1 MRPSVRRV
9 GRVDHHGVLDLGAQD
24 RDLTFEQ
31 SLLVLGGVVLE
42 VLGQVSMAA
51 GHRDRIHDLGAL
63 GPFQLGQLGLE
74 PGHLFR
80 GELDVIH

>member
-1 MRPSVRRV
+1 
-9 GRVDHHGVLDLGAQD
+9 
-24 RDLTFEQ
+24 
-31 SLLVLGGVVLE
+31 
-42 VLGQVSMAA
+42 MAA

-80 GELDVIH
+80 GKLDVIH